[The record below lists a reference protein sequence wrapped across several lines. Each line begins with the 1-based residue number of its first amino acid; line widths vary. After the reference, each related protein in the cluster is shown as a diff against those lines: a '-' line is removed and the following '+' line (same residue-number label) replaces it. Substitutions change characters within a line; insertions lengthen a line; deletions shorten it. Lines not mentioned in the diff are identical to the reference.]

1 MVIENQEDL
10 LSCPASDPSHPA
22 NRSVCLQ
29 YKILKETMTEDTG
42 QKFQVDIISRDFP
55 ELGGLAPMT
64 HYLEDV
70 KD

>member
-1 MVIENQEDL
+1 
-10 LSCPASDPSHPA
+10 
-22 NRSVCLQ
+22 
-29 YKILKETMTEDTG
+29 MTEDTG